1 MDKEPSPSERHSLF
15 ARIDA
20 ARADYARAL
29 DLSPACDTARREDA
43 VRAAGAALRQALAE
57 LEPMRPR

>member
-1 MDKEPSPSERHSLF
+1 MNTERPTERQSLF

-20 ARADYARAL
+20 ARVEYARAL
-29 DLSPACDTARREDA
+29 DLSPACDVARREDA
-43 VRAAGAALRQALAE
+43 MHAAGATLRQALAE